1 MNRPRLSCND
11 YLSGRIDGQL
21 KWLTAAA
28 KKNKTIYHGLRLV
41 QIICGAFVA
50 VAGGY
55 AKTHALIPVMITI
68 CGLVISIAA
77 GIDNIGGFQKLWIT
91 YRQTAEKL
99 KREKYLFLTGTG
111 PYQRPNGDAA
121 SDDEALYA
129 LFVSRAEQLLGED
142 VDQWADISAKAAGTD
157 AQQAAS

>member
-1 MNRPRLSCND
+1 MIRPRLNCQD
-11 YLSGRIDGQL
+11 YLNGRIDGQL
-21 KWLTAAA
+21 KWLAAAA
-28 KKNKTIYHGLRLV
+28 KKNKTIYHGLRMI

-55 AKTHALIPVMITI
+55 AGSHPWMPVLITI

-111 PYQRPNGDAA
+111 PYLQKE
-121 SDDEALYA
+121 SDGGSNDDALYA
-129 LFVSRAEQLLGED
+129 LFVARAEQLLGED
-142 VDQWADISAKAAGTD
+142 VDQWSDISSKEIGRAHV
-157 AQQAAS
+157 